1 MSNYI
6 VCVSDKRHS
15 SYEVE
20 RQMLDAAGMTLKLC
34 ACSTEDELI
43 AQCGD
48 ADAIL
53 LDLAPMTAKAIAG
66 LKRCKV
72 ISRYG
77 VGFENVDLDAATT
90 AGIQVTNV
98 PDYCMEDVSDHA
110 MALILSCLRHIPL
123 RDRKIRE
130 GQWNIHGGSFRL
142 KDKVMGVI
150 GAGRIARAL
159 IRKVSGF
166 GFKEVIAYDPY
177 ISAEDLAKIGVRKV
191 ELDELLAI
199 SDIISLHLH
208 ANQETMGMIN
218 KDTLRKMK
226 SSTILI
232 NVSRGPLVNDEDL
245 LEALRN
251 GWIMSAGLDTHN
263 HEPLGSESPFCK
275 LENVV
280 LTDHTAYSTVEGV
293 LELKTKA
300 TQNVIDV
307 LMGNAVKY
315 PVNHL

>member
-77 VGFENVDLDAATT
+77 VGFENVDLDAATA

-110 MALILSCLRHIPL
+110 LALMLSCLRHIPL
-123 RDRKIRE
+123 RDREVRE
-130 GQWNIHGGSFRL
+130 GKWNIQADSFRL
-142 KDKVMGVI
+142 KGKTLGVI
-150 GAGRIARAL
+150 GAGRIARADPQGQRL
-159 IRKVSGF
+159 RFCRGRGIR
-166 GFKEVIAYDPY
+166 
-177 ISAEDLAKIGVRKV
+177 
-191 ELDELLAI
+191 
-199 SDIISLHLH
+199 SLYQRR
-208 ANQETMGMIN
+208 A
-218 KDTLRKMK
+218 
-226 SSTILI
+226 
-232 NVSRGPLVNDEDL
+232 
-245 LEALRN
+245 
-251 GWIMSAGLDTHN
+251 AG
-263 HEPLGSESPFCK
+263 
-275 LENVV
+275 
-280 LTDHTAYSTVEGV
+280 
-293 LELKTKA
+293 
-300 TQNVIDV
+300 
-307 LMGNAVKY
+307 
-315 PVNHL
+315 